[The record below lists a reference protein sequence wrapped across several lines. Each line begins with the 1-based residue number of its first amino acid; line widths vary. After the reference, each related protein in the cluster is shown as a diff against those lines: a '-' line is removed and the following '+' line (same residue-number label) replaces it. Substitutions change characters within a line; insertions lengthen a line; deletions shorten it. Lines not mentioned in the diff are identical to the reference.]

1 MKPQIKKN
9 ALFFAVAMSFG
20 AGSAIAATQGTLGTS
35 STGSAE
41 ISISKGDV
49 VLITN
54 ITDVNFPQWTAGS
67 GDQNADGQACVYSST
82 ASYSIR
88 ATSTN
93 GVGAFQMDDG
103 SNNKLDYTINWVDDQ
118 SSQAPVALAT
128 GQVSATT
135 MAASTSTT
143 CNDNGGVNARFQVG
157 ILGTDLDA
165 VPSGSY
171 VDTLTLTVAPL

>member
-1 MKPQIKKN
+1 MKPQFIKK
-9 ALFFAVAMSFG
+9 AVAAAFVLAFG
-20 AGSAIAATQGTLGTS
+20 AGSAMAATQGTLGTS
-35 STGSAE
+35 STGTAE
-41 ISISKGDV
+41 ITISKGDV

-54 ITDVNFPQWTAGS
+54 ITDVNFPQWTAGG

-82 ASYSIR
+82 GNYSIR

-103 SNNKLDYTINWVDDQ
+103 SNNKLTYTIGWVDDQ
-118 SSQAPVALAT
+118 AGAGAVALTT

-135 MAASTSTT
+135 MVGSSSTS
-143 CNDNGGVNARFQVG
+143 CNDLGGVNARFQVG
-157 ILGTDLDA
+157 ITEAALDA

-171 VDTLTLTVAPL
+171 ADTLTLVVAPL